1 MLSPDAQQLWNWI
14 SSNVMDTAKTHWCTA
29 GTNSGPTYGLIVNE
43 PIAEEVVQSCFG
55 GYGDENAIEF
65 YFQGTLCALY
75 AVPPV
80 QKPDKVRGWT
90 MNFWLR
96 YPGPSWGTLRVN
108 LHVHLRMAER
118 MKAVPNDDGFT
129 PVKNKKKKVSR
140 TYQ

>member
-1 MLSPDAQQLWNWI
+1 
-14 SSNVMDTAKTHWCTA
+14 MDTGKTNWCAA
-29 GTNSGPTYGLIVNE
+29 GTNSGPTYGVIVNE

-55 GYGDENAIEF
+55 GYGAENAIEF

-75 AVPPV
+75 AMPPV

-129 PVKNKKKKVSR
+129 PVKNTKKKVSR
-140 TYQ
+140 TY